1 MQVSNDSYI
10 LKFTSL
16 LGTNVSSNIYFQY
29 ILGNTTWIYYD
40 TKGDE
45 PWDPNNFVAQPLV
58 KTNIGTTPEGSEWA
72 KVNLPSE
79 LLGGTHWAFKDLVEV
94 PEDLEPGEY
103 VLSFRWDCQQSP
115 QVWNSCSSI
124 QIMP

>member
-94 PEDLEPGEY
+94 PEDLKPGEY
-103 VLSFRWDCQQSP
+103 VLSFRWDCQ
-115 QVWNSCSSI
+115 
-124 QIMP
+124 